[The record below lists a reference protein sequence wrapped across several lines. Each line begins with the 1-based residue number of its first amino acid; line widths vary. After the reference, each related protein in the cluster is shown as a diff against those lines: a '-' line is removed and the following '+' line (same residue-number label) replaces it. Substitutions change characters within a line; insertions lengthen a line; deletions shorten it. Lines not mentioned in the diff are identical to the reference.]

1 MARFTT
7 ARDRKQGAAAIIVNR
22 RRSSGLALT
31 VRQHYRRP
39 ACASGRLYSPGGC
52 GCALLMAPVMAAA
65 MGLAALS
72 LGLAVLALVCLA
84 IAIALTVNEVR
95 RSMVGVLI
103 AAVSWWRLPCFT
115 LQVSHISLFSRGFGL
130 LIEPGVTS

>member
-95 RSMVGVLI
+95 RAHGGSSHRGGFVVAI
-103 AAVSWWRLPCFT
+103 AMLYLASVPYLAVFT
-115 LQVSHISLFSRGFGL
+115 WFWLVD
-130 LIEPGVTS
+130 

>member
-1 MARFTT
+1 MARVTKKAT
-7 ARDRKQGAAAIIVNR
+7 LRAEPLHARPALNR
-22 RRSSGLALT
+22 RCSSGPALT
-31 VRQHYRRP
+31 VHQHHRRL

-95 RSMVGVLI
+95 RTHGGSSPRGGFVVAI
-103 AAVSWWRLPCFT
+103 AMLYLASVPYLAVFT
-115 LQVSHISLFSRGFGL
+115 WFWLVD
-130 LIEPGVTS
+130 

>member
-7 ARDRKQGAAAIIVNR
+7 ARDRKQGTAAIAR
-22 RRSSGLALT
+22 RAPSPIGTRVPPHLWRL
-31 VRQHYRRP
+31 

-95 RSMVGVLI
+95 RAHGGSSHRGGFVVAI
-103 AAVSWWRLPCFT
+103 AMLYLASVPYLAVFT
-115 LQVSHISLFSRGFGL
+115 WFWLVD
-130 LIEPGVTS
+130 